1 MDKNIG
7 GKDTLYHSVRQLISN
22 SRQQVVKSINHQMV
36 LTYFEIGRIIVE
48 YEQDGNSRA
57 AYSKQTINNLSKQLT
72 KEFGRGFSSSN
83 LENMRKFY
91 LIYAISQTVS
101 GISKSDKIDR
111 SALVLSWSHYCFLI
125 RISNLEERRFYEIES
140 YKNNWSLREL
150 KRQFNAALY
159 DRLKLSRDKD
169 QILKLSQS
177 GQIVERPEDL
187 IKNPYILEFLNLND
201 QIHYSEKELETA
213 IIDKL
218 QAFLLE
224 LGKGF
229 TFVGR
234 QVRISF
240 SEKHFKIDLVFYN
253 RLLRCFFLLDLKI
266 GELSH
271 KDIGQ
276 MQMYVNY
283 YDREVKLEDE
293 NKTIGLL
300 LCKVKD
306 DAVVEYTLPQDNDAI
321 FTSQYQTVLP
331 DKDEL
336 RNLVMETEVAY
347 GEMVL
352 HLQRG

>member
-1 MDKNIG
+1 MDKNIR
-7 GKDTLYHSVRQLISN
+7 GKDVLYYTVRQLITT
-22 SRQQVVKSINHQMV
+22 SRKQVVKSINHQMV
-36 LTYFEIGRIIVE
+36 LTYYEIGRNIVE
-48 YEQDGNSRA
+48 YEQGGEERA
-57 AYSKQTINNLSKQLT
+57 QYAKEVIKHLSERLT
-72 KEFGRGFSSSN
+72 TEFGRGFSKRNVS
-83 LENMRKFY
+83 LMRQFY
-91 LIYAISQTVS
+91 LTYASEKLQTL
-101 GISKSDKIDR
+101 
-111 SALVLSWSHYCFLI
+111 SAKFNLSWSHYCFLI
-125 RISNLEERRFYEIES
+125 RITDDAERQFYEIEAS
-140 YKNNWSLREL
+140 TNNWSLREL

-187 IKNPYILEFLNLND
+187 IKDPYILEFLNLND
-201 QIHYSEKELETA
+201 QTHYSEKELETA

-234 QVRISF
+234 QTRISF
-240 SEKHFKIDLVFYN
+240 SEKHFRIDLVFYN

-283 YDREVKLEDE
+283 YDREVKLENE

-306 DAVVEYTLPQDNDAI
+306 DAVVEYTLPEDNDVI

-336 RNLVMETEVAY
+336 RDLVMETEVAY